1 MMNLIP
7 DIVRHSH
14 EHSPSVIFTF
24 VWSVIHLFLLH
35 IVCYTFSFFS
45 FVYSSQD
52 MQCVC
57 VCFVHNLLNILI
69 HCCSPHF
76 HHNTNQMILI
86 VRKKKFRKKE
96 ASGRLTVIVAEL
108 WQELTSLT
116 KGVLPQCLCSH
127 LFQIWK
133 QSIVLL
139 SKL

>member
-7 DIVRHSH
+7 VIVRHSH

-24 VWSVIHLFLLH
+24 VLSVIHLLFVTHCLLH
-35 IVCYTFSFFS
+35 IFIFS

-57 VCFVHNLLNILI
+57 VCFVHNILNILI

-108 WQELTSLT
+108 WQELTSL

>member
-1 MMNLIP
+1 MKNLMCV
-7 DIVRHSH
+7 IVKHSH
-14 EHSPSVIFTF
+14 ELNPAVIFTF
-24 VWSVIHLFLLH
+24 VWSIVRRFLLH
-35 IVCYTFSFFS
+35 IVCYTCSFFS

-57 VCFVHNLLNILI
+57 VGFVHNILNIPI

-108 WQELTSLT
+108 WQELTSLRQ
-116 KGVLPQCLCSH
+116 GVLRQCLCSH